1 MAGDMFLKIEGI
13 DGESTD
19 EAHSNWIEIE
29 SWNVNFS
36 QNVSGKAKSTGGGRT
51 AERVDISDLVITK
64 VMDKSTPEIKFA
76 CATGK
81 HIPTV
86 QIEICRAS
94 EKKEKYYEI
103 KMTDVLISNVSSA
116 HSTGSIPMETV
127 SFNPGSIEWTY
138 TEMSHGPGKPGGP
151 IKHNWDMLKNKG
163 G

>member
-13 DGESTD
+13 DGESSD
-19 EAHSNWIEIE
+19 EAHPNWIEIE
-29 SWNVNFS
+29 SWNINFN
-36 QNVSGKAKSTGGGRT
+36 QTVAQSGKSTGGART
-51 AERVDISDLVITK
+51 AERVNITDLNVTK
-64 VMDKSTPEIKFA
+64 VMDKSTPEIMFA

-86 QIEICRAS
+86 LIEVCRAS
-94 EKKEKYYEI
+94 EKKEKYWEI
-103 KMTDVLISNVSSA
+103 KMTDVLISSVSPGQG
-116 HSTGSIPMETV
+116 TGTIPMDSI